1 MVNQRRNRKEHY
13 HTVVKPQLK
22 KKSYKDA
29 KFKLPSSD
37 PEYNRNRLMIYA
49 HGIDI
54 LDYDTMLDEQ
64 DYKCAICGSEES
76 NKPGHKEVGDNF
88 FIDHCHK
95 TGKIRGLLCNHCNM
109 MLGSVKDNVYTLQNA
124 INYLEKHA

>member
-1 MVNQRRNRKEHY
+1 MSTHKVNQRRNPHEYY
-13 HTVVKPQLK
+13 HTRVKPQLK

-29 KFKLPSSD
+29 KFKLPPTD
-37 PEYNRNRLMIYA
+37 PDYNRNRLMIYA
-49 HGIDI
+49 HGIDL
-54 LDYDTMLDEQ
+54 LDYDEMLYEQ

-76 NKPGHKEVGDNF
+76 NKPGRDNF

-109 MLGSVKDNVYTLQNA
+109 VLGSVKDNVYTLQNA